1 MQREV
6 QKIIDS
12 ATEAKIDRPLQ
23 HFKPGEIFNI
33 NTHALFRKTKEK
45 DPDDSDA
52 ESQDD
57 EDEINRLL
65 CSKDGRSTQKFGPEE
80 REKRSAKI
88 DLSAYDPNKSIEYN
102 KKVVFNMINQAKQA
116 TNTDKASSM
125 EYGRREQLKV
135 VKFFKKDQSN
145 IKQSKIA

>member
-1 MQREV
+1 MQEKMAKRISVVNNMQREV

-52 ESQDD
+52 ES
-57 EDEINRLL
+57 
-65 CSKDGRSTQKFGPEE
+65 
-80 REKRSAKI
+80 
-88 DLSAYDPNKSIEYN
+88 
-102 KKVVFNMINQAKQA
+102 
-116 TNTDKASSM
+116 
-125 EYGRREQLKV
+125 
-135 VKFFKKDQSN
+135 
-145 IKQSKIA
+145 